1 MDALNYA
8 SDELRNNREIVLASV
23 QQDGL
28 ALQYAS
34 NELKQD
40 LELLKIA
47 QQKGYRI
54 FLFETGSYLSFL

>member
-1 MDALNYA
+1 
-8 SDELRNNREIVLASV
+8 VLASV